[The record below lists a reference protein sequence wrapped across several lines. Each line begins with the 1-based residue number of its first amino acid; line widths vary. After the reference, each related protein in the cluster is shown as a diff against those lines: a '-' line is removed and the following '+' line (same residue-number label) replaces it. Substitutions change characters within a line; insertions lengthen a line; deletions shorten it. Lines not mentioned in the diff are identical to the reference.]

1 MPLTAS
7 IVYWDN
13 GKPTMLYR
21 DYIGD
26 ILGLSWDNG
35 KENGNY
41 YNGAINGFRVVSM
54 IC

>member
-1 MPLTAS
+1 
-7 IVYWDN
+7 
-13 GKPTMLYR
+13 MLSR

-26 ILGLSWDNG
+26 MLGLSWDNGKENG

-41 YNGAINGFRVVSM
+41 YNGAIYGFRVVSM